1 MSQFGTNLRL
11 TIFGQSHSAAIGMT
25 LDGLPAGES
34 VDIEALTRFAARR
47 APGGRLSTQ
56 RKESDTPE
64 FLSGLYQG
72 KTCGAPLAALI
83 RNTDCRSKDYEAI
96 ADKPRPSHADWP
108 AQVKYRGFQ
117 DIRGGGAFSGRL
129 TAPIVLAGGIA
140 VQILERRGI
149 RVAAHLLSLG
159 TIQDRP
165 FADHGEKP
173 DVLDERLS
181 RLIPVLS
188 DEVADAMASQIESVR
203 KEGDSI
209 GGVIECM
216 AQGMPVGVGGPL
228 FDGLDGRLAQA
239 LFGIPGVK
247 GVEMGLGFE
256 LARTLGSEAND
267 GYRMEDGEVTLS
279 SNRSGGIAGGM
290 STGAPILFKVAM
302 KPTPSIAKVQKTI
315 SLSTGTDADLS
326 IHGRHDP
333 TIAVRAVPVVEA
345 VTALCLLDALLGS
358 PAVVGE
364 NGFNL

>member
-11 TIFGQSHSAAIGMT
+11 SIFGQSHSAAIGMS

-34 VDIEALTRFAARR
+34 VDPEALARFAARR
-47 APGGRLSTQ
+47 APSGRFSTQ
-56 RKESDTPE
+56 RQEADTPE
-64 FLSGLYQG
+64 ILSGLYQG
-72 KTCGAPLAALI
+72 KTCGAPLAAII

-108 AQVKYRGFQ
+108 AEVKYRGFQ

-140 VQILERRGI
+140 LQILERRGI

-159 TIQDRP
+159 EAHDRP
-165 FADHGEKP
+165 FAEGGESA
-173 DVLDERLS
+173 DVLTERLT
-181 RLIPVLS
+181 RPIPVLS
-188 DEVADAMASQIESVR
+188 DEAADAMSARIDAAR
-203 KEGDSI
+203 KEGDSV
-209 GGVIECM
+209 GGIIECM
-216 AQGMPVGVGGPL
+216 VEGMPVGIGGPL
-228 FDGLDGRLAQA
+228 FEGLDGRLAQA

-256 LARTLGSEAND
+256 FAFLRGSNAND
-267 GYRMEDGEVTLS
+267 GYQMKDGRVTLV
-279 SNRSGGIAGGM
+279 SNRSGGIVGGM

-302 KPTPSIAKVQKTI
+302 KPTPSIAKVQQTV
-315 SLSTGTDADLS
+315 SLSAGTDAELAV
-326 IHGRHDP
+326 HGRHDP

-358 PAVVGE
+358 PAVLDSQ
-364 NGFNL
+364 GFSF